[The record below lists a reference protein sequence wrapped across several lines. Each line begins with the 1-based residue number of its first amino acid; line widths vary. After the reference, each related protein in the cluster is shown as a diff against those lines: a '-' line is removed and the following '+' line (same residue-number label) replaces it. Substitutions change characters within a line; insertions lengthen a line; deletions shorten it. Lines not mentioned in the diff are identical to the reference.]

1 MDGYLSYR
9 FKQNLFRAVNKFK
22 QENPGVLEE
31 ITRARKK
38 REKNGRKNADADRMV
53 SAEPS

>member
-22 QENPGVLEE
+22 QENPGVLEAM
-31 ITRARKK
+31 TKARKE
-38 REKNGRKNADADRMV
+38 REINENTISKQRGSRSHGR
-53 SAEPS
+53 